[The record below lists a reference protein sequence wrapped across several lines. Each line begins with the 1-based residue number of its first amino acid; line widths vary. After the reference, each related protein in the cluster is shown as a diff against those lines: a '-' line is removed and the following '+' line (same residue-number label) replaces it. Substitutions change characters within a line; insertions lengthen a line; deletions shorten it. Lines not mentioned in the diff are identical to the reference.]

1 MPPGVLSLIFCLT
14 QVPRCPD
21 HGKEMTLFC
30 KETQCQTLI
39 CSACMKEHK
48 KHELVDVDE
57 EKEEQKEELLT
68 DLTTTIDTLSSR
80 KNLITPAQIT
90 VDGKNNECLGRLRDD
105 KEKTLSMMRD
115 KFDSLIAVATNQKK
129 ESRSEMTLLDENLAL
144 LNNIKLHVDK
154 EALTLEDVKN
164 CQETASSII
173 QHTNHTLFEPRN
185 YLHLEYKDCK
195 GKERLVEQLC
205 GELIKKQYL
214 PESGQS
220 IDVTTEAGSAIPAGS
235 PQTQC
240 DVEDASS
247 VQQAGSGDEETE
259 GNVSS
264 EIEET
269 TDSASTS
276 SQSGSVS
283 EEDEEPEGSASGGME
298 ETTGTLNAVSLAET
312 EEASASTSSQN
323 DQVLLSKF
331 QRKFYVFGIK

>member
-1 MPPGVLSLIFCLT
+1 
-14 QVPRCPD
+14 
-21 HGKEMTLFC
+21 
-30 KETQCQTLI
+30 
-39 CSACMKEHK
+39 MKEHK

-68 DLTTTIDTLSSR
+68 DLTTTIDTPSSR

-105 KEKTLSMMRD
+105 KEKTLSMVRD

-129 ESRSEMTLLDENLAL
+129 ESRSEMTSLDENLAL

-154 EALTLEDVKN
+154 EALTLGDVKN
-164 CQETASSII
+164 CQETVSSII
-173 QHTNHTLFEPRN
+173 QHTNHTLFEPCN

-205 GELIKKQYL
+205 GVLTKKQYH

-276 SQSGSVS
+276 SQSGSVL

-298 ETTGTLNAVSLAET
+298 ETTGALNAMSLAET
-312 EEASASTSSQN
+312 EEASAPTSSQN